1 MCDDLKLNWSVEFI
15 VNSLCDGWTFRLL
28 SLLCDFDREDLGLR
42 LISLIAK
49 RLCNKYEVND
59 TVFAYP

>member
-15 VNSLCDGWTFRLL
+15 VNSLYDGWAFRLL
-28 SLLCDFDREDLGLR
+28 SLFFDSDREDLGLR
-42 LISLIAK
+42 LTSLIAK

-59 TVFAYP
+59 AVFAYP

>member
-1 MCDDLKLNWSVEFI
+1 MCDDLNLNWSVEFI

-42 LISLIAK
+42 STLLIAK

-59 TVFAYP
+59 TIFAYP

>member
-1 MCDDLKLNWSVEFI
+1 MCDDLNLNWSVEFI
-15 VNSLCDGWTFRLL
+15 VNSLCAGWTFRLL

-42 LISLIAK
+42 LTSLIAK

-59 TVFAYP
+59 TVFTYP